1 MVRVAYNITM
11 VCMEAPMAC
20 RTGNPSGLA
29 NARAYADPGGG
40 QWPERRRGRRAYG
53 P

>member
-1 MVRVAYNITM
+1 MVRVAYNAAV
-11 VCMEAPMAC
+11 VCMEAPVAC
-20 RTGNPSGLA
+20 RTGNPGGLA
-29 NARAYADPGGG
+29 NARAYANPGGG